1 MSRSHLHKY
10 VQTSPANFLLLQH
23 PPASTTYLSSSDTHE
38 SPSIDIRRR
47 QQDTYQQ
54 STHAPSRP
62 STMSSTNATA
72 ARWFVPDSEWA
83 ALMADYAVV
92 HQSAVAVR
100 ETLQDHDQY
109 PHSGIERYLDLL
121 DEMEDLSS
129 PYYDISEGQLL
140 YADVNQHDPKHKQQ
154 VLARAKEPLLETKA
168 QETIKAAHALNITR
182 GWPDQ
187 IKFHLDPSCALVPPP
202 FVEYILSA
210 PDRTHR
216 RECLRV
222 LSIQSRVRSPRPVL
236 TLVTMIDSTLATEPG
251 TTKGWVCAYDFV
263 DNELIIKPFVSKKYQ
278 HPLGDS
284 WSAATVN
291 DGVSF
296 RGSPAALVKRFL
308 KMAADSSKGGDNWGF
323 AMVVYIRV
331 VSWMLRYWDAFEV
344 ANAGGTDPLDEKKKC
359 QVVDAVGKAEE
370 ALSGMKFPG
379 PAKGIG
385 GEENEER
392 HWVPCHG
399 FVYLQRYLEGEEERF
414 RREALRGREL
424 GREGVGE
431 RIAGFYAGLL
441 EQLRGFNEDPKNCLP
456 QRELGA
462 YERERSPCGSVQ
474 NGGRGRSPCGSDQY
488 SGGGRGTSSFSE

>member
-1 MSRSHLHKY
+1 
-10 VQTSPANFLLLQH
+10 
-23 PPASTTYLSSSDTHE
+23 
-38 SPSIDIRRR
+38 
-47 QQDTYQQ
+47 
-54 STHAPSRP
+54 
-62 STMSSTNATA
+62 
-72 ARWFVPDSEWA
+72 
-83 ALMADYAVV
+83 MADYAVV

-100 ETLQDHDQY
+100 ESLQDHDQY
-109 PHSGIERYLDLL
+109 PHSGIDRYLDLL

-129 PYYDISEGQLL
+129 PYYGISEGQLL

-168 QETIKAAHALNITR
+168 QETIKAAKALNKVLRDDTKS
-182 GWPDQ
+182 PDPY
-187 IKFHLDPSCALVPPP
+187 LDLSLAVVHPL
-202 FVEYILSA
+202 FVKYILSA

-222 LSIQSRVRSPRPVL
+222 LSLQSRVRSPRPLL
-236 TLVTMIDSTLATEPG
+236 TLVTMVDSTLATEPG

-263 DNELIIKPFVSKKYQ
+263 DNELIIKPFVSEKNQ

-284 WSAATVN
+284 WSAAAVN

-308 KMAADSSKGGDNWGF
+308 KMAADGSRGGDNWGF

-331 VSWMLRYWDAFEV
+331 VSWILRYWDAFEV
-344 ANAGGTDPLDEKKKC
+344 ANAGGADPLDEKKKC
-359 QVVDAVGKAEE
+359 QVVDAVGKVEE
-370 ALSGMKFPG
+370 ALLGMKFPV

-385 GEENEER
+385 EEESEER
-392 HWVPCHG
+392 HWVPCDG
-399 FVYLQRYLEGEEERF
+399 FDYLQRYLEGEEERF

-441 EQLRGFNEDPKNCLP
+441 EQLRRFNEDPRNRLP

-462 YERERSPCGSVQ
+462 YERGRSPCGSVQ
-474 NGGRGRSPCGSDQY
+474 YGGRGRSPCGSDRY
-488 SGGGRGTSSFSE
+488 SGGRRGTSSFSE